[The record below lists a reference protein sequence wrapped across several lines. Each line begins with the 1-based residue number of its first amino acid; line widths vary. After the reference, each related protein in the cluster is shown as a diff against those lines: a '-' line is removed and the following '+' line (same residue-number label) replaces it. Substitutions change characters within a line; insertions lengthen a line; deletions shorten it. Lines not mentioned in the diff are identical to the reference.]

1 MKGFRKHCGGRY
13 ADAEEAVRKV
23 LWQKFDSLGLAC
35 SKADLHQLRYNDKFK
50 HADAATE
57 DELREHDLL

>member
-1 MKGFRKHCGGRY
+1 M
-13 ADAEEAVRKV
+13 
-23 LWQKFDSLGLAC
+23 WQKFDSLGLAC